1 MATSADRMTA
11 ILPPTEDATV
21 IYKAPKDVKKMLM
34 DNGQDLTPQEVLKM
48 IYKLA
53 EDVHDLAR
61 SVNQSEW
68 GKSVTVST
76 IDQG

>member
-1 MATSADRMTA
+1 MTFP
-11 ILPPTEDATV
+11 L
-21 IYKAPKDVKKMLM
+21 KDVKKILM
-34 DNGQDLTPQEVLKM
+34 DNGQDLTPQEVRKV

-61 SVNQSEW
+61 SVSQSEW

>member
-21 IYKAPKDVKKMLM
+21 IYKALKDVKKMLM

-53 EDVHDLAR
+53 EDVHDL
-61 SVNQSEW
+61 SIKKC
-68 GKSVTVST
+68 KS
-76 IDQG
+76 IGMGQKRNGEHN

>member
-1 MATSADRMTA
+1 MTA
-11 ILPPTEDATV
+11 ILPPTGDATV
-21 IYKAPKDVKKMLM
+21 IYKALKDVKKMLM

-53 EDVHDLAR
+53 EDVHDHLAR